1 MRIRLLARAV
11 AGVAV
16 LGMVAA
22 ACGGG
27 GGTQNPTTAP
37 GGSPT
42 GVHKGGSGTFGAEQW
57 PQCLNFITS
66 CATSTW
72 MQIVGPQPTL
82 PKLIELGQHSDVIA
96 SPLITEVPSL
106 TNGGI
111 TQNPFTVTYHLNPK
125 AVWSDGT
132 PITSADVEF
141 TWKAIINTT
150 GTTSTIGYTP
160 SGQNGGITAIDTSDP
175 HTVKLTFNKP
185 YADWYDLFGGGSTN
199 GYVAEKAAFP
209 NAKADKPDLAKEM
222 NNMISFSGGPWKMT
236 SWSKSQEVLVRND
249 KYWGHQPNLDQVTF
263 IPLEEQP
270 QEIAALLSGQVDAI
284 FPQAGAASV
293 TSQLKANPNA
303 KSVSGPTNYGDAFW
317 FNLDDPV
324 LKDFAV
330 RQAIAYGVDRQA
342 IIDQIIK
349 INDPSAQVLNCLP
362 PLFPVVDQWCSQAIQ
377 APMAQYT
384 YDPQKAIAALTAAGY
399 DCSKVPSSPCTK
411 GGQPLTVTE
420 YYTAG
425 NTRRQAVGAL
435 VQERIKP
442 AGIKW
447 VVKPNDATDLFS
459 NKLPKGDYQ
468 VIEYAAGATVDPGP
482 TSFSWLSTQVP
493 TAANKYSG
501 ANYQHYRNASLDPI
515 MIQADAELDVAKRHQ
530 LIDQVYSQI
539 NKDIASLPLYPFINI
554 TAWRSD
560 KIGGPIGSWNEASYG
575 TYYNMDQWFSLSA

>member
-27 GGTQNPTTAP
+27 GGTTNQPTTQGATP
-37 GGSPT
+37 AG
-42 GVHKGGSGTFGAEQW
+42 HKGGSATFGAEQW
-57 PQCLNFITS
+57 PQCLNMITS

-132 PITSADVEF
+132 PITSSDVEF

-199 GYVAEKAAFP
+199 GYVLEKAAFP
-209 NAKADKPDLAKEM
+209 TANANKPDLAKEM

-249 KYWGHQPNLDQVTF
+249 KFWGHQPLLDQVTF

-317 FNLDDPV
+317 FNLDDPT

-377 APMAQYT
+377 APM
-384 YDPQKAIAALTAAGY
+384 
-399 DCSKVPSSPCTK
+399 SRVPSSNSSARRIRRARSLCRVSSRSPRSGGGVSSQPCSR
-411 GGQPLTVTE
+411 
-420 YYTAG
+420 A
-425 NTRRQAVGAL
+425 RR
-435 VQERIKP
+435 R
-442 AGIKW
+442 
-447 VVKPNDATDLFS
+447 TS
-459 NKLPKGDYQ
+459 Y
-468 VIEYAAGATVDPGP
+468 ATVRDVEPP
-482 TSFSWLSTQVP
+482 SALS
-493 TAANKYSG
+493 S
-501 ANYQHYRNASLDPI
+501 
-515 MIQADAELDVAKRHQ
+515 
-530 LIDQVYSQI
+530 
-539 NKDIASLPLYPFINI
+539 
-554 TAWRSD
+554 
-560 KIGGPIGSWNEASYG
+560 
-575 TYYNMDQWFSLSA
+575 